1 MQKVQF
7 SALKLDRRVSWFV
20 FCFCLFV
27 PGEASTTEAHSSDF
41 KSKFLVAAAK
51 VCRSYVYN
59 GQPLRQRGVD
69 VKGCS
74 LLTTAN
80 LKVGGEKKN
89 QRPIKPAEISSPS
102 LRSRDYVNKNPVR
115 HVVNPPTPVQKY
127 APPMPPRPTPCELKY
142 Y

>member
-80 LKVGGEKKN
+80 LKVGGEKKK
-89 QRPIKPAEISSPS
+89 IKGQLNLLKLAVRLYGLEIMSIKIHF
-102 LRSRDYVNKNPVR
+102 DI
-115 HVVNPPTPVQKY
+115 
-127 APPMPPRPTPCELKY
+127 CC
-142 Y
+142 